1 MNIKKIQKRT
11 FYNAEKKNKADN
23 YAYLNEN
30 FCKKGQTVLV
40 GDSIT
45 ELYNHT
51 ELFEEYSQKTGIS
64 VYNRG
69 ISGDTSDRL
78 LERLESN
85 VLNIEPKNIVML
97 IGTNDLGVGAG
108 SDYPVENIEKIITM
122 IQNSKCNP
130 NLVILAVYPVNS
142 KMQKNKLRKNK
153 DIYELNLKLGR
164 LCKRK
169 NVDFIDLTQYLS
181 DEKGELDSKYTYDGL
196 HPNAKAFTVVT
207 DKILPYLI

>member
-1 MNIKKIQKRT
+1 MNIRKIQKRT
-11 FYNAEKKNKADN
+11 FYNAEKRNKADN

-45 ELYNHT
+45 EMYNHT
-51 ELFEEYSQKTGIS
+51 ELFEEYTQKTGTS

-78 LERLESN
+78 LERFESN

-97 IGTNDLGVGAG
+97 IGTNDLGVGSG
-108 SDYPVENIEKIITM
+108 SDFPAENIEKIITM
-122 IQNSKCNP
+122 IQNSKCCANII
-130 NLVILAVYPVNS
+130 LLAVYPINS
-142 KMQKNKLRKNK
+142 KMQKNTRRKNK

-181 DEKGELDSKYTYDGL
+181 DEKGELDTKYTYDGL
-196 HPNAKAFTVVT
+196 HLNAKAFNIVT
-207 DKILPYLI
+207 NKILPYLI